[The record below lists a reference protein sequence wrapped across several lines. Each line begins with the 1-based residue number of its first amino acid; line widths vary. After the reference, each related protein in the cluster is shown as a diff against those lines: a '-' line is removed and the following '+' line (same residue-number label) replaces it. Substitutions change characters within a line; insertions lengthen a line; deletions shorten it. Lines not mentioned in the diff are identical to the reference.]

1 MKLFDEFWEAWK
13 YDPASIDEAF
23 EQCFKAGM
31 LAAADIVTDSPRAFR
46 LDREGVAN
54 KIREVARGND

>member
-31 LAAADIVTDSPRAFR
+31 LAVAGIVPNNYTQAEWR
-46 LDREGVAN
+46 LVIENA
-54 KIREVARGND
+54 IRMAENNGND